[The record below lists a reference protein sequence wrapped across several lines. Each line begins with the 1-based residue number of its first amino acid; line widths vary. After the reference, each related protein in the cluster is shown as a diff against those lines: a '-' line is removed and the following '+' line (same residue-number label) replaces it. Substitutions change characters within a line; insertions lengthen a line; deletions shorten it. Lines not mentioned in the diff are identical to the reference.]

1 MCDKTQASM
10 ETINEFLKDSS
21 YSDLQEEMLSV
32 NADDV
37 NHINK
42 MFISLHPERPRLS
55 ILPQMKENQLW
66 TVQSSYLDFE
76 GNMQHAKHKLIV
88 MIVSGPDYLDS
99 DTSFVRVCPISP
111 FVEMSSEADCICDDS
126 SIIGFPFV
134 VETWNEQPVLTE
146 ILDKYVGDYNVLRND
161 KEDNPT
167 SLQKNFARLRS
178 QMPVF

>member
-55 ILPQMKENQLW
+55 ILPNERESTMD
-66 TVQSSYLDFE
+66 SPI
-76 GNMQHAKHKLIV
+76 KL
-88 MIVSGPDYLDS
+88 
-99 DTSFVRVCPISP
+99 FR
-111 FVEMSSEADCICDDS
+111 F
-126 SIIGFPFV
+126 
-134 VETWNEQPVLTE
+134 
-146 ILDKYVGDYNVLRND
+146 
-161 KEDNPT
+161 
-167 SLQKNFARLRS
+167 
-178 QMPVF
+178 

>member
-42 MFISLHPERPRLS
+42 MFISLHSERPRLS

-66 TVQSSYLDFE
+66 TVQSSYLDF
-76 GNMQHAKHKLIV
+76 
-88 MIVSGPDYLDS
+88 
-99 DTSFVRVCPISP
+99 
-111 FVEMSSEADCICDDS
+111 
-126 SIIGFPFV
+126 
-134 VETWNEQPVLTE
+134 
-146 ILDKYVGDYNVLRND
+146 
-161 KEDNPT
+161 
-167 SLQKNFARLRS
+167 
-178 QMPVF
+178 